1 MLAHSLR
8 VLFAA
13 WCAAVVAVIVAGA
26 QGGWPPG
33 IVLILLLLVGL
44 HPLLLGV
51 EFLIGREVAR
61 RAGALVCP
69 LPVVARAWAAEWLL
83 ATRTFAWRM
92 PWRTHAQP
100 DHLPANAAG
109 RRGVVLVHGFVCN
122 RAVWNPSLAR
132 LRSVD
137 RPVIAV
143 DLVPVF
149 GEIEAYVPIV
159 EAAVARMETATG
171 RPPVVLAHS
180 MGGLAVRAWMA
191 EDAARAARVH
201 RVITI
206 ATPHRGTWLASLGLT
221 ANARQMRMGGQWQA
235 SLVGAA
241 PHAARFTC
249 WWSACDQVVFPP
261 PVAEMPGAESR
272 PIHGV
277 AHLSL
282 IEQPEIWDDLLRR
295 LNE

>member
-1 MLAHSLR
+1 MLARSLR
-8 VLFAA
+8 VLLAA
-13 WCAAVVAVIVAGA
+13 WCAAVVAAIVAGV
-26 QGGWPPG
+26 QDGWPAWV
-33 IVLILLLLVGL
+33 VLVLLLLVGL

-51 EFLIGREVAR
+51 EFLIGRAVAR
-61 RAGALVCP
+61 RAGAPVCP
-69 LPVVARAWAAEWLL
+69 PRAALRAWAAEWLL
-83 ATRTFAWRM
+83 ATRSFAWRM

-122 RAVWNPSLAR
+122 RAVWNPALAR
-132 LRSVD
+132 LRALD
-137 RPVIAV
+137 RPVVAV

-149 GEIEAYVPIV
+149 GEIEAYAPIV
-159 EAAVARMETATG
+159 ETAVARVEAATG
-171 RPPVVLAHS
+171 RAPVVLAHS
-180 MGGLAVRAWMA
+180 MGGLAVRAWLA
-191 EDAARAARVH
+191 GEPARAARVH
-201 RVITI
+201 RVITV
-206 ATPHRGTWLASLGLT
+206 ATPHRGAWLASLGLT
-221 ANARQMRMGGQWQA
+221 ANARQMRMDSQWHT

-261 PVAEMPGAESR
+261 PVALMPGAESR
-272 PIHGV
+272 PLEGV

-295 LNE
+295 LDE